1 MSAPR
6 KPSSRQRPPAATENQ
21 LTEVVVTGSRI
32 KQPALDAASPVTTV
46 TSAEIQQVGT
56 PRIEDILNQ
65 LPQVVGDMGSALANG
80 ATGAATVS
88 LRGLGCQRTLVLID
102 GRRLMPGD
110 PTSGGTSCADLNQIP
125 SDLVE
130 RVDILTGGA
139 SAVYGADAVAGVVN
153 FVMNDHFEGVRFI
166 ANDGFYNHSQHNG
179 GASRDRQPRRVRRTD
194 GFRDGR
200 TDRGFHR
207 HDRLEFRRRQG
218 QRGSLYRLS
227 AHRSG
232 AAGNARLLGVLADLL
247 WPGARLRRLGHDVPD
262 ALRLAHR
269 SVSGGSGRLA
279 RTHLV
284 AAGVAAGTTMR
295 RLNYFQR
302 PDDRYTG
309 GAFAHYDI
317 NDHARAYME
326 FQFMDDRTYAQIAP
340 SGAFTGA
347 GLATTNGV
355 PNGAWSINC
364 NNPYLSGAE
373 YTAFGCTSPASFVN
387 VTFGR
392 RNVEGGPTHG
402 RPGHTS
408 YREVAGVKG
417 DINDVWSY
425 DTYFQNGI
433 TRFSEEYTNDVSK
446 LHMANALQAVTN
458 PATGQIQC
466 LANLTGN
473 NAPGCVPWNI
483 FQPNGVTPA
492 AIGYISIPGEQKGYT
507 QELVWEG
514 DMTGDLGK
522 WGVQLPMAKSGLGVS
537 VGADWRQE
545 KAQLQPDYEFISNDL
560 AGQGSPTL
568 PTYGTFTVWE
578 GYTEARLP
586 IMSDMPFAKSLDVEA
601 GYRYSEYSL
610 SFGSTNTWKM
620 GLTWAPVEDVRLR
633 AMYNVAVRAPNIQE
647 LYLQQRVQL
656 DGSADPCAS
665 PAGTPPSASAAACAN
680 SGVTAAEYG
689 HIVNNTS
696 NQYNGLQGG
705 NADLKPETART
716 STFGIVFTPQF
727 LPSFNATLDYYDIKI
742 TNVIGTYGANLILNN
757 CLNSANPLFCSL
769 VHRAPNTGTASSGS
783 LWLGTLGYITD
794 GTLNLGELQQQGID
808 FELNYRQDAGMIGQF
823 DFNLSGNY
831 DLHFKTTPYVGSG
844 TYDCAGYYGP
854 SCGADGG
861 VSPHIKSIFRI
872 NYATPLPGLDAWV
885 RWRFIGPVKSAEH
898 QPESAARGR
907 PRSRSDRGH
916 RQSGA
921 GLQLHRPRCLL
932 QCHEEDHRAP
942 RCQQREG
949 QRSADHHQLS
959 RRAHARQRQY
969 LSADLRLGR
978 PVSVREPHRG
988 LLIRRGRASIRK
1000 AGFGPPFFG
1009 APGRAHSLGGESP
1022 LHTRH
1027 GEVLAA
1033 RQGRP
1038 GRLGV

>member
-1 MSAPR
+1 MQNSPNCPQSPSNPLVRLAVRKALSGAVLTSAVAATGVGTA
-6 KPSSRQRPPAATENQ
+6 QAQQQAAAAAATENQ

-32 KQPALDAASPVTTV
+32 KQPALDAASPVTSV
-46 TSAEIQQVGT
+46 TAAQIQEVGT

-110 PTSGGTSCADLNQIP
+110 PTSAGTSCADLNQIP

-166 ANDGFYNHSQHNG
+166 ANDGFYNHSQHDG
-179 GASRDRQPRRVRRTD
+179 GAVTDLNNAGFAVPTGSVTD
-194 GFRDGR
+194 GQTADFTGMIGSNFDDGK
-200 TDRGFHR
+200 
-207 HDRLEFRRRQG
+207 
-218 QRGSLYRLS
+218 
-227 AHRSG
+227 
-232 AAGNARLLGVLADLL
+232 GNAVVYIGYRHTDPVLQGTRDFSACSLTSSG
-247 WPGARLRRLGHDVPD
+247 PARVC
-262 ALRLAHR
+262 
-269 SVSGGSGRLA
+269 GGSGTTFPTRFSLPGGSFSVGPGGS
-279 RTHLV
+279 LV
-284 AAGVAAGTTMR
+284 PTSSLPAGGLYNYAP
-295 RLNYFQR
+295 LNYFQR

-317 NDHARAYME
+317 NDHARAYIE

-347 GLATTNGV
+347 GLATTNGI

-392 RNVEGGPTHG
+392 RNVEGGDRTDDL
-402 RPGHTS
+402 GHTS

-433 TRFSEEYTNDVSK
+433 TRFSEEYSNDVSK
-446 LHMANALQAVTN
+446 LHMANALQAVKN
-458 PATGQIQC
+458 PATGQIEC

-483 FQPNGVTPA
+483 FQPGGVTPA
-492 AIGYISIPGEQKGYT
+492 ATAYIGVPGEQKGFT

-514 DMTGDLGK
+514 DVTGDLGK
-522 WGVQLPMAKSGLGVS
+522 WGVQLPMAKSGLGIS

-545 KAQLQPDYEFISNDL
+545 KTQLEPDYEFISNDL

-578 GYTEARLP
+578 AYTEARLP
-586 IMSDMPFAKSLDVEA
+586 IMADQPFAKSLDVEA
-601 GYRYSEYSL
+601 GYRYSDYSL

-620 GLTWAPVEDVRLR
+620 GLTWAPVDDVRVR
-633 AMYNVAVRAPNIQE
+633 GMYNVAVRAPNIQE
-647 LYLQQRVQL
+647 LYLQERVQL
-656 DGSADPCAS
+656 DGTIDPCAS
-665 PAGTPPSASAAACAN
+665 NPGSAPSASAAACAN
-680 SGVTAAEYG
+680 SGVTAAEYAAG
-689 HIVNNTS
+689 ILKNPA
-696 NQYNGLQGG
+696 NQYNGLEGG
-705 NADLKPETART
+705 NANLRPETART
-716 STFGIVFTPQF
+716 STIGFVITPQF
-727 LPSFNATLDYYDIKI
+727 LPSFNATIDYYDIKI
-742 TNVIGTYGANLILNN
+742 TNVIGTYGANLILTN

-783 LWLGTLGYITD
+783 LWLGTLGYIQD
-794 GTLNLGELQQQGID
+794 GTLNLGELQQEGID
-808 FELNYRQDAGMIGQF
+808 FELNYRQDAGMIGRF

-872 NYATPLPGLDAWV
+872 NYASPLPGLDFWAK
-885 RWRFIGPVKSAEH
+885 WRFIGPVKVQNLSQNPLLAGPVDPIAGIGN
-898 QPESAARGR
+898 QVPGYNYI
-907 PRSRSDRGH
+907 DL
-916 RQSGA
+916 GA
-921 GLQLHRPRCLL
+921 
-932 QCHEEDHRAP
+932 
-942 RCQQREG
+942 
-949 QRSADHHQLS
+949 S
-959 RRAHARQRQY
+959 Y
-969 LSADLRLGR
+969 
-978 PVSVREPHRG
+978 SVTKK
-988 LLIRRGRASIRK
+988 I
-1000 AGFGPPFFG
+1000 
-1009 APGRAHSLGGESP
+1009 
-1022 LHTRH
+1022 T
-1027 GEVLAA
+1027 V
-1033 RQGRP
+1033 
-1038 GRLGV
+1038 RLGVNNVADKDPPIIQAFYGTPVLQSGNTYPQTYDWGGRYLFANLQVDF